1 MPASGGRD
9 PPDLLHRTTRRE
21 IDRYPLPVGPLSTID
36 RMLTERRSLLR
47 RAVLL
52 AWFTVGWNVIEG
64 VVAIAAALM
73 AGSRALLGFGL
84 DSGVESLSASVV
96 LWRLYAEGRDPER
109 AEAVE
114 QRALRLIGITFCV
127 LAVFIAVESVRAL
140 LGQEEPDSSIVGI
153 VLTAVS
159 VIVMQWLA
167 RTKRRVGIAMGSK
180 AVEADSA
187 QTSACVYLSIVVL
200 VGLLLNTTLGW
211 WWADPLAALGVVV
224 FLIHEGREALEAKHA
239 DDCC

>member
-1 MPASGGRD
+1 
-9 PPDLLHRTTRRE
+9 
-21 IDRYPLPVGPLSTID
+21 
-36 RMLTERRSLLR
+36 MLTERRTLLR

-52 AWFTVGWNVIEG
+52 AWFTVAWNVVEG
-64 VVAIAAALM
+64 VVAIAAALV

-96 LWRLYAEGRDPER
+96 LWRLYAERRDPER

-114 QRALRLIGITFCV
+114 RLALRLIGVTFFV
-127 LAVFIAVESVRAL
+127 LAAFIALESVRSLVIQA
-140 LGQEEPDSSIVGI
+140 EPDASVVGI

-159 VIVMQWLA
+159 VVVMHWLA
-167 RTKRRVGIAMGSK
+167 GAKRRVGLAMDSR

-200 VGLLLNTTLGW
+200 VGLVLNAALGW
-211 WWADPLAALGVVV
+211 WWADPLAALGVVI
-224 FLIHEGREALEAKHA
+224 FLVREGREALTADHA

>member
-1 MPASGGRD
+1 M
-9 PPDLLHRTTRRE
+9 
-21 IDRYPLPVGPLSTID
+21 Y
-36 RMLTERRSLLR
+36 
-47 RAVLL
+47 L
-52 AWFTVGWNVIEG
+52 AWFTVGWNVAEG
-64 VVAIAAALM
+64 IIAIAAALV

-96 LWRLYAEGRDPER
+96 LWRLYAERRDPAR

-114 QRALRLIGITFCV
+114 QRALRFIGVTFFV
-127 LAVFIAVESVRAL
+127 LAAFIAFDSIRSLIAK
-140 LGQEEPDSSIVGI
+140 EEPDASIVGI
-153 VLTAVS
+153 ALTAVS
-159 VIVMQWLA
+159 IVVMQWLA
-167 RTKRRVGIAMGSK
+167 RAKRRVGVSMGSK

-200 VGLLLNTTLGW
+200 VGLLLNATFGW

-224 FLIHEGREALEAKHA
+224 FLIREGREALSAEHA

>member
-1 MPASGGRD
+1 MLAD
-9 PPDLLHRTTRRE
+9 RRA
-21 IDRYPLPVGPLSTID
+21 
-36 RMLTERRSLLR
+36 LLR
-47 RAVLL
+47 RAVFL
-52 AWFTVGWNVIEG
+52 AWFTVGWNVAEG
-64 VVAIAAALM
+64 IIAIAAALV

-96 LWRLYAEGRDPER
+96 LWRLYAERRDPER

-114 QRALRLIGITFCV
+114 QRALRFIGVTFFA
-127 LAVFIAVESVRAL
+127 LAAFIAFESARSLIA
-140 LGQEEPDSSIVGI
+140 GEKPDASIVGI
-153 VLTAVS
+153 ALTAIS
-159 VIVMQWLA
+159 VVVMQWLA
-167 RTKRRVGIAMGSK
+167 RTKRCVGIEMGSK

-200 VGLLLNTTLGW
+200 AGVVLNAAFGW

-224 FLIHEGREALEAKHA
+224 FLVREGREALTAEHA

>member
-1 MPASGGRD
+1 
-9 PPDLLHRTTRRE
+9 
-21 IDRYPLPVGPLSTID
+21 
-36 RMLTERRSLLR
+36 MLTERRTLLR

-52 AWFTVGWNVIEG
+52 AWFTVAWNVVEG
-64 VVAIAAALM
+64 VVAIAAALV

-96 LWRLYAEGRDPER
+96 LWRLYAERRDPER

-114 QRALRLIGITFCV
+114 RLALRLIGVTFFV
-127 LAVFIAVESVRAL
+127 LAAFIALESVRSLVIQA
-140 LGQEEPDSSIVGI
+140 EPDASVVGI
-153 VLTAVS
+153 VLAAVS
-159 VIVMQWLA
+159 VVVMHWLA
-167 RTKRRVGIAMGSK
+167 GAKRRVGLAMDSR

-200 VGLLLNTTLGW
+200 VGLVLNAALGW
-211 WWADPLAALGVVV
+211 WWADPLAALGVVI
-224 FLIHEGREALEAKHA
+224 FLVREGREALTADHA